1 MTKLVNKVLFINNRR
16 TSMRLCLTEWKLV
29 DEICKNEHIARND
42 FIELIENS
50 NSSGLGLTY
59 YTRLFVM
66 LYFYNKSPLGR
77 IKTRRHGIGCQS
89 LSAKSSPKCLL
100 PTPPE
105 QKLPAGCTKSLKK
118 SAGPL

>member
-50 NSSGLGLTY
+50 NSSGPAAGRFFL
-59 YTRLFVM
+59 LF
-66 LYFYNKSPLGR
+66 
-77 IKTRRHGIGCQS
+77 
-89 LSAKSSPKCLL
+89 
-100 PTPPE
+100 
-105 QKLPAGCTKSLKK
+105 
-118 SAGPL
+118 

>member
-1 MTKLVNKVLFINNRR
+1 MGSEMCIRDR
-16 TSMRLCLTEWKLV
+16 
-29 DEICKNEHIARND
+29 
-42 FIELIENS
+42 NS

-89 LSAKSSPKCLL
+89 FVSEIITEMSSSH
-100 PTPPE
+100 
-105 QKLPAGCTKSLKK
+105 A
-118 SAGPL
+118 A